1 MLRRNLRLYAALNWL
16 LDMEGLPNMRTS
28 LCAFAVA
35 AALGQ
40 AVVAQ
45 SIAPDQAQKQLD
57 AGSEPMKV
65 GDAAARDAA
74 AVQDAK
80 TGWYA
85 EALKTRD
92 QRLAWWR
99 EARFGCFVHWG
110 AYSVLGGVWKDRP
123 NPGYAEHI
131 MRVNKIPLEVYRDEV
146 AAKFHP
152 DAYDA
157 KSWVRQMKAAG
168 MGYVILTSKHHDG
181 FAIWPSDVNKYNIRD
196 VSHFRRDPLKEL
208 VEAARAAGLH
218 VGFYYSHAFDWED
231 PNAPGNDWDFK
242 NPGGDLGLFGGL
254 NWYNAHPELVPRIE
268 KYIYGKAIPELK
280 ELIEKYHP
288 DILWFD
294 TPSKLPFFE
303 QAAIAKAVREADP
316 NVVING
322 RAVRTTGV
330 NLGDYLDTSD
340 RPEEL
345 RPTPG
350 DWEAIPTTNE
360 SYGYNKLDT
369 VHKPVAYFIQL
380 LAKTSAKGGNI
391 LLNIGP
397 KGDGT
402 IDPPDAQILAGIGRW
417 MAVNGASIHGTQRTP
432 LDRQAWG
439 DSTVKGDTLY
449 LHVLN
454 WPSNGKLLVGGLLS
468 TVRKAYLLSDP
479 AKKPL
484 KTKRVTAETE
494 TENRD
499 LLVEVPT
506 AAPDVVDT
514 VVVLETDG
522 PVKGS
527 MGRLLQVQ
535 SVPNRL
541 LGFDAA
547 ATGKGFAYGDGK
559 TAQYYVD
566 GLEKPDNLL
575 AWKVRTDHARRFAV
589 DLKYSTPNPART
601 PGSKFVV
608 RMDETTLTAPIEATS
623 SARQWTTVRLGELE
637 IKPGALQS
645 VTVTIEGAGDPVHFF
660 ELDLTQP

>member
-1 MLRRNLRLYAALNWL
+1 MRASLWALVLFSALSPAAV
-16 LDMEGLPNMRTS
+16 G
-28 LCAFAVA
+28 
-35 AALGQ
+35 
-40 AVVAQ
+40 Q
-45 SIAPDQAQKQLD
+45 SIAPDEAQKQLD
-57 AGSEPMKV
+57 AGNEPMKV
-65 GDAAARDAA
+65 GDASARDAA
-74 AVQDAK
+74 AIQDAK
-80 TGWYA
+80 TGWYT

-131 MRVNKIPLEVYRDEV
+131 MRVNQIPLDVYRDEV

-168 MGYVILTSKHHDG
+168 MQYVILTSKHHDG

-196 VSHFRRDPLKEL
+196 VSHFQRDPLKEL
-208 VEAARAAGLH
+208 VEAAHSEGMH

-231 PNAPGNDWDFK
+231 PNAPGNDWDYQ
-242 NPGGDLGLFGGL
+242 NPGGDKGLFGGL

-268 KYIYGKAIPELK
+268 KYVYGKAIPELK
-280 ELIEKYHP
+280 ELIAKYHP

-294 TPSKLPFFE
+294 TPSKLPFYE
-303 QAAIAKAVREADP
+303 QAAIIKAVRQADP

-322 RAVRTTGV
+322 RAARTTSV

-340 RPEEL
+340 RPEEV

-380 LAKTSAKGGNI
+380 LAKTAAKGGNI

-402 IDPPDAQILAGIGRW
+402 IDPPDAEILAGIGKW
-417 MAVNGASIHGTQRTP
+417 MAVNGESIHGTERTP

-439 DSTVKGDTLY
+439 DSTVKGNTLY

-454 WPSNGKLLVGGLLS
+454 WPSNGRLLVGGLLS
-468 TVRKAYLLSDP
+468 GVTQAYLLSDA
-479 AKKPL
+479 AKNPL
-484 KTKRVTAETE
+484 KIERIDDE
-494 TENRD
+494 D
-499 LLVEVPT
+499 LLVRVPT
-506 AAPDVVDT
+506 TAPDAVDT
-514 VVVLETDG
+514 VIVLKTDG
-522 PVKGS
+522 PVRGR
-527 MGRLLQVQ
+527 MGRLLQAQ
-535 SVPNRL
+535 AAPNRL

-547 ATGKGFAYGDGK
+547 ATGKGFIYGDGK

-566 GLEKPDNLL
+566 GLDKPGNVLT
-575 AWKVRTDHARRFAV
+575 WNVRADRAQRFAV
-589 DLKYSTPNPART
+589 ELKYSTPKATRAV
-601 PGSKFVV
+601 GSKFVV
-608 RMDETTLTAPIEATS
+608 QVGDTTLMAPIEATS
-623 SARQWTTVRLGELE
+623 SARQLTTVRLGEVE
-637 IKPGALQS
+637 IKPGALQD
-645 VTVTIEGAGDPVHFF
+645 VTVTMEGGGDPAHFF
-660 ELDLTQP
+660 ELDLIRP

>member
-1 MLRRNLRLYAALNWL
+1 
-16 LDMEGLPNMRTS
+16 MRAS
-28 LCAFAVA
+28 LCFLVMMASLGNAAVA
-35 AALGQ
+35 Q
-40 AVVAQ
+40 K
-45 SIAPDQAQKQLD
+45 IAPDEAQKLLD
-57 AGSEPMKV
+57 AGNEPMKV

-74 AVQDAK
+74 AIQDAK
-80 TGWYA
+80 TGWFS

-131 MRVNKIPLEVYRDEV
+131 MRVNKIPLDVYRNEV

-168 MGYVILTSKHHDG
+168 MQYVIITAKHHDG
-181 FAIWPSDVNKYNIRD
+181 FAIWPSEVNKYNIRD
-196 VSHFRRDPLKEL
+196 VAHFERDPLQEL
-208 VEAARAAGLH
+208 VDAARAEGLH

-231 PNAPGNDWDFK
+231 PNAPGNDWDYQ

-254 NWYNAHPELVPRIE
+254 NWYNAHPEMVPRIE
-268 KYIYGKAIPELK
+268 KYINGKAIPELK
-280 ELIEKYHP
+280 ELIARYHP

-294 TPSKLPFFE
+294 TPSKLPFYE
-303 QAAIAKAVREADP
+303 QAAIVKAVRAADP

-322 RAVRTTGV
+322 RAARTTGI

-350 DWEAIPTTNE
+350 DWEAIPTTNQ
-360 SYGYNKLDT
+360 SYGYNKLDAE
-369 VHKPVAYFIQL
+369 HKPVSYFVQL

-397 KGDGT
+397 RGDGI
-402 IDPPDAQILAGIGRW
+402 IDTPDAETLAGIGKW
-417 MAVNGASIHGTQRTP
+417 MAVNGESVHGTERTP

-468 TVRKAYLLSDP
+468 GVKQAYLLSDP

-484 KTKRVTAETE
+484 KTERIGVEDLMVRVPA
-494 TENRD
+494 
-499 LLVEVPT
+499 V
-506 AAPDVVDT
+506 APDAVDT
-514 VVVLETDG
+514 VIVVKTDG
-522 PVKGS
+522 APRGRL
-527 MGRLLQVQ
+527 GRLLQAQ
-535 SVPNRL
+535 PAPNRL
-541 LGFDAA
+541 LGFDAS
-547 ATGKGFAYGDGK
+547 ATGKGYVYGDGK
-559 TAQYYVD
+559 TAQFYVD
-566 GLEKPDNLL
+566 GLEKPGNRLT
-575 AWKVRTDHARRFAV
+575 WQVRVDEPQRYAV
-589 DLKYSTPNPART
+589 EVRYSTPKPAVAA
-601 PGSKFVV
+601 GQFVLKV
-608 RMDETTLTAPIEATS
+608 GGTTLSAPIAATS
-623 SARQWTTVRLGELE
+623 SARQLSTVRLGELAM
-637 IKPGALQS
+637 KPGALEDMEL
-645 VTVTIEGAGDPVHFF
+645 TVEGGEPVHFF
-660 ELDLTQP
+660 EVDMAAR

>member
-1 MLRRNLRLYAALNWL
+1 MKLQ
-16 LDMEGLPNMRTS
+16 TS
-28 LCAFAVA
+28 LCALLVA
-35 AALGQ
+35 TAITQGAI
-40 AVVAQ
+40 AQ
-45 SIAPDQAQKQLD
+45 KIAPDEAQKLLD
-57 AGSEPMKV
+57 AGNEPLKV
-65 GDAAARDAA
+65 GEAAARDAA
-74 AVQDAK
+74 AVADAK

-110 AYSVLGGVWKDRP
+110 AYSVLGGVWQDRP

-131 MRVNKIPLEVYRDEV
+131 MRVNKIPVEVYKNEV

-168 MGYVILTSKHHDG
+168 MQYVILTSKHHDG

-196 VSHFRRDPLKEL
+196 VSHFQRDPLKEL
-208 VEAARAAGLH
+208 VDAAHAEGMH

-231 PNAPGNDWDFK
+231 PNAPGNDWDYQ
-242 NPGGDLGLFGGL
+242 NPGGDKGLFGGI
-254 NWYNAHPELVPRIE
+254 NWYNAHPEMVPRIE
-268 KYIYGKAIPELK
+268 KYVYGKAIPELK
-280 ELIEKYHP
+280 ELIAKYHP
-288 DILWFD
+288 DIFWFD

-303 QAAIAKAVREADP
+303 QAAIIKAVREADP

-322 RAVRTTGV
+322 RAARTTGV

-369 VHKPVAYFIQL
+369 VHKPVSYFIQL
-380 LAKTSAKGGNI
+380 LAKTSAKGGDI

-402 IDPPDAQILAGIGRW
+402 IDAPDEAILAGVGKW
-417 MAVNGASIHGTQRTP
+417 MAVNGESIHGTERTP
-432 LDRQAWG
+432 LDRQVWG
-439 DSTVKGDTLY
+439 DSTVKGSTLY
-449 LHVLN
+449 LHVMH
-454 WPSNGKLLVGGLLS
+454 WPSNGRLLVGGLLS
-468 TVRKAYLLSDP
+468 QVKSAYLLGDA

-484 KTKRVTAETE
+484 KTERVGTE
-494 TENRD
+494 D
-499 LLVEVPT
+499 LVVHVPP
-506 AAPDVVDT
+506 AAPDAVDT
-514 VVVLETDG
+514 VIVLKTDG
-522 PVKGS
+522 PIQGRT
-527 MGRLLQVQ
+527 GRLLQAE
-535 SVPNRL
+535 SAPNRL

-547 ATGKGFAYGDGK
+547 ATGKGWVYGDGK

-566 GLEKPDNLL
+566 GLQKPGNVLT
-575 AWKVRTDHARRFAV
+575 WNVRADRPQEFVA
-589 DLKYSTPNPART
+589 DLKYSTLKPTYPAGGT
-601 PGSKFVV
+601 FVV
-608 RMDETTLTAPIEATS
+608 KLGDTVLKAPIEATS
-623 SARQWTTVRLGELE
+623 GARQMKTVPLGTL
-637 IKPGALQS
+637 KVMPGQLQDLT
-645 VTVTIEGAGDPVHFF
+645 VTVEGGSDAVHFF
-660 ELDLTQP
+660 EIDLKRP